1 MSVKFVVLM
10 SLSVVLVSTRAF
22 AQEPSPIVISD
33 LRQVTPI
40 TLAAFPEIAPV
51 TVTPPTTRPSKTLV
65 SLDVS
70 FAALQAL
77 DLHSTFA
84 AKATGAGY
92 ERNPIASALVDKAV
106 AFIAFK
112 SATTVGMIYL
122 SHEVAKRNKTAAV
135 WAMIGMNAAYG
146 VVAWHNYSIA
156 RGR

>member
-1 MSVKFVVLM
+1 MSVKFVVYL
-10 SLSVVLVSTRAF
+10 SLSVVLVSSRAF

-33 LRQVTPI
+33 LRQI
-40 TLAAFPEIAPV
+40 TLAAFPQIAPV
-51 TVTPPTTRPSKTLV
+51 VVTTAPAERPSKTLV

-70 FAALQAL
+70 FAALQAI

-84 AKATGAGY
+84 AKAAGAGY
-92 ERNPIASALVDKAV
+92 ERNPIASALVDRPA

-122 SHEVAKRNKTAAV
+122 SHEVAKRNKAAAV
-135 WAMIGMNAAYG
+135 FAMIGMNTAYG